1 MKKAPGL
8 RERHGNENVVQHKAD
23 FSMNLS
29 LGSRK
34 KSTRAQF
41 CFQVAHGREKKL
53 TNLLDVK
60 MKLER
65 KYVNVKPTVQ

>member
-1 MKKAPGL
+1 MKKVPGL

-34 KSTRAQF
+34 KSTQAQF

-53 TNLLDVK
+53 TNFFI
-60 MKLER
+60 R
-65 KYVNVKPTVQ
+65 C